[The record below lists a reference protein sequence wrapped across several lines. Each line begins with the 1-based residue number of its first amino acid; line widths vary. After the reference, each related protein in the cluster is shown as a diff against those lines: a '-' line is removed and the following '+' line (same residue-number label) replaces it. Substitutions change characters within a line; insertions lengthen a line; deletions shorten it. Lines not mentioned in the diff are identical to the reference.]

1 MRNTNINSYDKTIET
16 FTKIYRP
23 KSLIGIK
30 KIFRSAKKNK
40 EKICFRGN
48 GQSYGDQ
55 PFITSN
61 ITISNT
67 QLNKILDLNYK
78 ESLVEVQSG
87 IFLKNL
93 SKFLSKY
100 KYRIKCIPGNENIT
114 IGGAVSNNVHGKD
127 GHKDGFFCDHV
138 EEIKVLEKN
147 CKLAR
152 YKKNN
157 KNFLYHFNSFGL
169 TGFIYSV
176 KIKIYKINSNCLLI
190 EREMIKNINGLKK
203 SMLKINKN
211 DFGYA
216 WINGFSKK
224 NIGEGYLEIANYKN
238 HYIQKQNL
246 NSFNSFFNS
255 LQKIIFIIIK
265 LSNLQRYCFKVIY
278 YLYYQFVK
286 YSKKSFYKTFD
297 EYNFPHT
304 KITNFYQNVYPK
316 GFYEI
321 QFFVNLNLAQK
332 CIKEILL
339 YCQKFKME
347 SLLIGVKLHNKI
359 NSMTCPFSN
368 DSISIGF
375 DFDKRYFS
383 DFHLKNISK
392 ILKKN
397 DCSIHLA
404 KDSIFKSSYF
414 GKTQKR
420 NMKILFKY
428 LKSKKT
434 ENFFSSDQNL
444 RLNKNKIF

>member
-1 MRNTNINSYDKTIET
+1 MRNTNISSYDKTIET

-40 EKICFRGN
+40 EKISFRGN

-67 QLNKILDLNYK
+67 QLNKILDLNRK
-78 ESLVEVQSG
+78 KSIVEVQSG

-114 IGGAVSNNVHGKD
+114 IGGAISNNVHGKD

-138 EEIKVLEKN
+138 EEIKVIEKN
-147 CKLAR
+147 CKLIR

-157 KNFLYHFNSFGL
+157 KN
-169 TGFIYSV
+169 
-176 KIKIYKINSNCLLI
+176 INS
-190 EREMIKNINGLKK
+190 LKRT
-203 SMLKINKN
+203 MLKINKN
-211 DFGYA
+211 DFGYV

-224 NIGEGYLEIANYKN
+224 NIGEGYLEIANHKN
-238 HYIQKQNL
+238 HYIKKQEL
-246 NSFNSFFNS
+246 TSFNS
-255 LQKIIFIIIK
+255 LKKIIFIIIK
-265 LSNLQRYCFKVIY
+265 LFNLQRYFFKVIN

-286 YSKKSFYKTFD
+286 YSKKSFYTTFD
-297 EYNFPHT
+297 EFNFPHT
-304 KITNFYQNVYPK
+304 KITNFYQNIYPK
-316 GFYEI
+316 GFCEI
-321 QFFVNLNLAQK
+321 QFFVNLNSAQK
-332 CIKEILL
+332 CIKKILL
-339 YCQKFKME
+339 YCQKFKIE
-347 SLLIGVKLHNKI
+347 SFIIGVKLHKKI
-359 NSMTCPFSN
+359 NSITSSFSN
-368 DSISIGF
+368 NSISIAF

-397 DCSIHLA
+397 DCLIYLA
-404 KDSIFKSSYF
+404 KDSVFKSSYF

-420 NMKILFKY
+420 NMKIFFKY
-428 LKSKKT
+428 LKSKKI
-434 ENFFSSDQNL
+434 ENFFNSDQNL
-444 RLNKNKIF
+444 RLNKNEIP

>member
-30 KIFRSAKKNK
+30 KIFKIAKKNK
-40 EKICFRGN
+40 EKISFRGN

-67 QLNKILDLNYK
+67 QLNKILDLNFK
-78 ESLVEVQSG
+78 KNIVEVQSG

-114 IGGAVSNNVHGKD
+114 VGGAISNNVHGKD

-138 EEIKVLEKN
+138 EEIKVIEKD
-147 CKLAR
+147 CKLTR

-157 KNFLYHFNSFGL
+157 KNFLYHSNSFGL

-176 KIKIYKINSNCLLI
+176 NIKIYKINSNCLLI
-190 EREMIKNINGLKK
+190 KREMLKNINSLKK
-203 SMLKINKN
+203 TILKINKN
-211 DFGYA
+211 DFGYI

-224 NIGEGYLEIANYKN
+224 NIGEGYLEIANHKN
-238 HYIQKQNL
+238 HYMKKQNL
-246 NSFNSFFNS
+246 TSFNS
-255 LQKIIFIIIK
+255 LKKIIFIIIK
-265 LSNLQRYCFKVIY
+265 LLNLQRYFFKVIN
-278 YLYYQFVK
+278 YLYYQFIK
-286 YSKKSFYKTFD
+286 YSKKSFYTTFD
-297 EYNFPHT
+297 EFNFPHT
-304 KITNFYQNVYPK
+304 RITNFYQNIYPK
-316 GFYEI
+316 GFCEI
-321 QFFVNLNLAQK
+321 QFFVNLNSAQK
-332 CIKEILL
+332 CIKKILL
-339 YCQKFKME
+339 YCQKFKIE
-347 SLLIGVKLHNKI
+347 SFIIGVKLHKKI
-359 NSMTCPFSN
+359 NSITNSFSN
-368 DSISIGF
+368 NSISIAF

-397 DCSIHLA
+397 DCLIYLA
-404 KDSIFKSSYF
+404 KDSVYKSSYF

-420 NMKILFKY
+420 NMKIFFKY
-428 LKSKKT
+428 LKSKKI
-434 ENFFSSDQNL
+434 ENFFNSDQNL
-444 RLNKNKIF
+444 RLNINEIL